1 MAIQSLRKAGF
12 LSESQREV
20 LVIDPDKI
28 ATPESCVFHDKMWH
42 NKACFVFFTK
52 SEQLALA
59 QVPEFSNYRSIE
71 EDVLT

>member
-1 MAIQSLRKAGF
+1 M
-12 LSESQREV
+12 
-20 LVIDPDKI
+20 
-28 ATPESCVFHDKMWH
+28 CH

-59 QVPEFSNYRSIE
+59 QEPEFSNYRSIE